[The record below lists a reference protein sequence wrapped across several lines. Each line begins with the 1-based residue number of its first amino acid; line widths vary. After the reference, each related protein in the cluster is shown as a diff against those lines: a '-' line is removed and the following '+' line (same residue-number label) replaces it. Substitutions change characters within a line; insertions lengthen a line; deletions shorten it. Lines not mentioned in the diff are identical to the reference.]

1 MILPR
6 IILQF
11 SIFYINFEH
20 KKVFHLK
27 LYIMVESFIVKNYMS
42 YKEQVE
48 LSFLASKKEKASA
61 LPPEWYQEIDGKR
74 ILRLLLCVG
83 LNGTGKTKIIEA
95 LQYLRMLAIYKPQN
109 PTDQPAYSPFLLD
122 EQSKYEPSE
131 LSLTYYINNIC
142 YYYYIKV
149 SEKRIEEEILR
160 QQSPNILLY
169 HRIYNT
175 DSDTVSIKFGSDSDI
190 SRSTQQALKLTVI
203 QNSSVLSVFGSLN
216 LESQS
221 LKTNYDFFDKHIS
234 LIRKSSNQ
242 KIADKLKTG
251 NSERDLQVKKML
263 LQLLKDVGTN
273 VCDYEVDEVT
283 FNISDIEKS
292 VPELLLRQIQ
302 KEHPS
307 GQISQKTLRLIHST
321 PIGNKSLDDSYE
333 SLGTMNII
341 KLLLVMYDVV
351 IGRKCSCIDEIEYG
365 IHTKALEFLLKMY
378 LTIADSCQLVVTTHD
393 LSLLKS
399 KNLRRDAVRMFEK
412 DEYGVTKI
420 KRMYVHNTMNFIN
433 AYEKILDEQ
442 LGLMVQSLDSLS
454 KYKGLIQTFYDEF
467 ENNKRE

>member
-1 MILPR
+1 
-6 IILQF
+6 
-11 SIFYINFEH
+11 
-20 KKVFHLK
+20 
-27 LYIMVESFIVKNYMS
+27 MVESFTIKNYMS
-42 YKEQVE
+42 YRDPVE
-48 LSFLASKKEKASA
+48 LSFLASKKEKTSA

-83 LNGTGKTKIIEA
+83 LNGTGKTKMIEA
-95 LQYLRMLAIYKPQN
+95 LQYLRMLAVYKPEK
-109 PTDQPAYSPFLLD
+109 PTDRPVYRPFLLD
-122 EQSKYEPSE
+122 EQSRYEPSE
-131 LSLTYYINNIC
+131 LSLTYYINNTC
-142 YYYYIKV
+142 HYYYIKV
-149 SEKRIEEEILR
+149 SEKRIEEEILK
-160 QQSPNILLY
+160 QISPNILLY
-169 HRIYNT
+169 HRSYNSET
-175 DSDTVSIKFGSDSDI
+175 DTVSIKFGSDSDI
-190 SRSTQQALKLTVI
+190 SKSTQQALKLTVI

-221 LKTNYDFFDKHIS
+221 LKANYDFFNQHIS

-251 NSERDLQVKKML
+251 NLERDLRIKNLL

-273 VCDYEVDEVT
+273 VCDYEVDELT
-283 FNISDIEKS
+283 FNLSDIEKNI
-292 VPELLLRQIQ
+292 PEMLFRQIQ
-302 KEHPS
+302 REHPD

-321 PIGNKSLDDSYE
+321 PLGNKSLDDSYE

-365 IHTKALEFLLKMY
+365 IHTKALDFLLKMY
-378 LTIADSCQLVVTTHD
+378 LTIADNCQFVVTTHD

-412 DEYGVTKI
+412 DEYGVTQI
-420 KRMYVHNTMNFIN
+420 KRKYVHNTMNFVN

-442 LGLMVQSLDSLS
+442 LGLMAESLDSLS
-454 KYKGLIQTFYDEF
+454 KYRGLIQTFYDGF
-467 ENNKRE
+467 ESDKRE

>member
-1 MILPR
+1 
-6 IILQF
+6 
-11 SIFYINFEH
+11 
-20 KKVFHLK
+20 
-27 LYIMVESFIVKNYMS
+27 MVESFIVKNYMS
-42 YKEQVE
+42 YRDQVE

-83 LNGTGKTKIIEA
+83 LNGTGKTKMIEA
-95 LQYLRMLAIYKPQN
+95 LQYLRMLAIYKPEK
-109 PTDQPAYSPFLLD
+109 PTDHPAYRPFLFD
-122 EQSKYEPSE
+122 EQSRYEPSE
-131 LSLTYYINNIC
+131 LSLTYYINNIS

-149 SEKRIEEEILR
+149 SEKRIEEEILK
-160 QQSPNILLY
+160 QLSPNILLY
-169 HRIYNT
+169 HRSYNRDT
-175 DSDTVSIKFGSDSDI
+175 DTVSIKFGSDSDI

-221 LKTNYDFFDKHIS
+221 LKANYDFFDQHIS
-234 LIRKSSNQ
+234 LIRKSNNQ
-242 KIADKLKTG
+242 KIADKLKTE
-251 NSERDLQVKKML
+251 NPEKDLQVKKIL

-273 VCDYEVDEVT
+273 ICDYEVDEVT

-302 KEHPS
+302 REHPA
-307 GQISQKTLRLIHST
+307 GQISQKNLRLIHST
-321 PIGNKSLDDSYE
+321 PLGNKSLDDSYE

-365 IHTKALEFLLKMY
+365 IHTKALDFLLKMY
-378 LTIADSCQLVVTTHD
+378 LTIADNCQLVVATHD

-412 DEYGVTKI
+412 DEYGVTQI
-420 KRMYVHNTMNFIN
+420 RRMYVHNTLNFIN

-442 LGLMVQSLDSLS
+442 LGLMTERLDTLS
-454 KYKGLIQTFYDEF
+454 KYRELVQKFYDEF
-467 ENNKRE
+467 ENGKRE

>member
-1 MILPR
+1 
-6 IILQF
+6 
-11 SIFYINFEH
+11 
-20 KKVFHLK
+20 
-27 LYIMVESFIVKNYMS
+27 MVESFTVKNYMS
-42 YKEQVE
+42 YRDSVE
-48 LSFLASKKEKASA
+48 LSFLASKKEKSSP

-83 LNGTGKTKIIEA
+83 LNGTGKTKMIEA
-95 LQYLRMLAIYKPQN
+95 LQYLRMLAIYKPEK
-109 PTDQPAYSPFLLD
+109 PTDHPAYRPFLFD
-122 EQSKYEPSE
+122 EQSRYEPSE
-131 LSLTYYINNIC
+131 LSLTYYINNIS

-149 SEKRIEEEILR
+149 SEKRIEEEILK
-160 QQSPNILLY
+160 QLSPNILLY
-169 HRIYNT
+169 HRSYNRDT
-175 DSDTVSIKFGSDSDI
+175 DTVSIKFGSDSDI

-221 LKTNYDFFDKHIS
+221 LKANYDFFDQHIS
-234 LIRKSSNQ
+234 LIRKSNNQ
-242 KIADKLKTG
+242 KIADKLKTE
-251 NSERDLQVKKML
+251 NPEKDLQVKKIL

-273 VCDYEVDEVT
+273 ICDYEVDEVT

-302 KEHPS
+302 REHPA
-307 GQISQKTLRLIHST
+307 GQISQKNLRLIHST
-321 PIGNKSLDDSYE
+321 PLGNKSLDDSYE

-365 IHTKALEFLLKMY
+365 IHTKALDFLLKMY
-378 LTIADSCQLVVTTHD
+378 LTIADNCQLVVATHD

-412 DEYGVTKI
+412 DEYGVTQI
-420 KRMYVHNTMNFIN
+420 RRMYVHNTLNFIN

-442 LGLMVQSLDSLS
+442 LGLMTERLDTLS
-454 KYKGLIQTFYDEF
+454 KYRELVQKFYDEF
-467 ENNKRE
+467 ENGKRE